1 MRLQPQPWQAKFFRP
16 SPHPSDPALRRL
28 IRRVAEILH
37 HPEGVARGCGMTFI
51 RDCTDNACHTLRSC
65 PSLCGAARP
74 VREDEPCFGP
84 TRNKAPALSEGNR
97 GSAVHVRGISATD
110 EGPHPKSSSQ
120 YVAFSWRRPE
130 PSKSRIPPGLLR
142 HSITASPVRA
152 VVNRTEV
159 WTPLDG
165 KPESLSEQLGR
176 GLKMSSSMAP
186 GAGSAGS
193 IETCVGSKI

>member
-1 MRLQPQPWQAKFFRP
+1 
-16 SPHPSDPALRRL
+16 
-28 IRRVAEILH
+28 
-37 HPEGVARGCGMTFI
+37 MTFI

-84 TRNKAPALSEGNR
+84 TRNKAPTLSEGNR

-110 EGPHPKSSSQ
+110 EGPDPKSSSQ
-120 YVAFSWRRPE
+120 YVESSSRRASQNREFHPGCCDTQSLHLPSAQSSIE
-130 PSKSRIPPGLLR
+130 PRSGL
-142 HSITASPVRA
+142 HST
-152 VVNRTEV
+152 VNQ
-159 WTPLDG
+159 
-165 KPESLSEQLGR
+165 SLLVSNSVR

-193 IETCVGSKI
+193 IEICVGSKI

>member
-1 MRLQPQPWQAKFFRP
+1 
-16 SPHPSDPALRRL
+16 
-28 IRRVAEILH
+28 
-37 HPEGVARGCGMTFI
+37 MTFI
-51 RDCTDNACHTLRSC
+51 RDCTDHACHTLRSC

-120 YVAFSWRRPE
+120 YIETSSRRRLE
-130 PSKSRIPPGLLR
+130 PPKSRIPPGLLR

-193 IETCVGSKI
+193 TETCVGSKI